1 MIRELFIKHGLC
13 PEDLPKAGQVRVLC
27 KRRSYGKR
35 RKRADAAKIDG
46 VLRTVPEP
54 LAN

>member
-27 KRRSYGKR
+27 KRQSYGKR
-35 RKRADAAKIDG
+35 RMRADAATTSFSM
-46 VLRTVPEP
+46 RTNPAP

>member
-27 KRRSYGKR
+27 KRQSYGKR
-35 RKRADAAKIDG
+35 RKRADAATTDG
-46 VLRTVPEP
+46 VLRADREP

>member
-13 PEDLPKAGQVRVLC
+13 PDDLPKTGQVRVLC
-27 KRRSYGKR
+27 KRQSYGKR
-35 RKRADAAKIDG
+35 RKRADAAMTDG
-46 VLRTVPEP
+46 VLRTDPVP